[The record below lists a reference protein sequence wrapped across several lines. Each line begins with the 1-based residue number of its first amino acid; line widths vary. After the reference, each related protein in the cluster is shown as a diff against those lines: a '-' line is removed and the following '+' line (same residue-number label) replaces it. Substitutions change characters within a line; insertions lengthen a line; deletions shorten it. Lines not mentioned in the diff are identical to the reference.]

1 MSEEQ
6 TPDVEEIKARL
17 ADEIPVEEEPVA
29 HKASMEQSDV
39 VTQLQEL
46 GRQLG
51 ETLRTAWHS
60 EERKRFEREVREGA
74 NTFADEVNKAFQE
87 VKESPAAAR
96 MKDEAAGFKT
106 RAESTEIPDKTR
118 ASIGQ
123 GLSWLSEEM
132 AKLADQF
139 TPMEKEPSDEEPTE

>member
-29 HKASMEQSDV
+29 QKAGAGQSEV
-39 VTQLQEL
+39 VEQLQDL

-51 ETLRTAWHS
+51 ETLRSAWYS
-60 EERKRFEREVREGA
+60 EERKRFEREVREGM
-74 NTFADEVNKAFQE
+74 NTFAREVDKAFKE
-87 VKESPAAAR
+87 VKESPAAAK
-96 MKDEAAGFKT
+96 MKEEAAGFKT
-106 RAESTEIPDKTR
+106 RAESTEISDKTR

-132 AKLADQF
+132 AKLANQF
-139 TPMEKEPSDEEPTE
+139 TPVEKEPIDDEPAE

>member
-6 TPDVEEIKARL
+6 TPDVDDIKARL

-29 HKASMEQSDV
+29 KAATEQSDV
-39 VTQLQEL
+39 VNQLQEL

-51 ETLRTAWHS
+51 ETLRTAWYS
-60 EERKRFEREVREGA
+60 EERKRFEREFREGVD
-74 NTFADEVNKAFQE
+74 TFANEMNKAFQE

-96 MKDEAAGFKT
+96 MKEEASGFKT
-106 RAESTEIPDKTR
+106 RAESTEFPNKTR
-118 ASIGQ
+118 ASIGR

-132 AKLADQF
+132 ANLANQF
-139 TPMEKEPSDEEPTE
+139 TPMEKEPGDEEPTE

>member
-17 ADEIPVEEEPVA
+17 ADEIPVEEEPMAQKGSV
-29 HKASMEQSDV
+29 EQSDV

-51 ETLRTAWHS
+51 ETLRTAWYS
-60 EERKRFEREVREGA
+60 EERRRFEGEVREGVD
-74 NTFADEVNKAFQE
+74 TFANEMNKAFQE

-96 MKDEAAGFKT
+96 MKEEAAGFKS
-106 RAESTEIPDKTR
+106 RAESTEISDKTK
-118 ASIGQ
+118 ASIGR

-132 AKLADQF
+132 ANLADQF
-139 TPMEKEPSDEEPTE
+139 TPMEKDVSDEETTE